1 MDNLGKCH
9 GKINIMIGLQ
19 ANGNISNWLPT
30 VFCGTYDVH
39 MSITN
44 NFSTEHNKRQML
56 DIFSRY
62 CITSL
67 SQDKKKHKLGEGANL
82 QC

>member
-9 GKINIMIGLQ
+9 GKINIMIGLK

-44 NFSTEHNKRQML
+44 NFSIENNKGNRWICFQEL
-56 DIFSRY
+56 TLLASPK
-62 CITSL
+62 TK
-67 SQDKKKHKLGEGANL
+67 QHKLEGGANL